1 MNETVDI
8 KAESLP
14 WYFKLTGLL
23 LIIFSLATLS
33 GSYWWVALIL
43 IPIGAI
49 LITYVSGTEIDI
61 VKKNYR
67 EYNSILFLKRGE
79 RENFQ
84 EIEKI
89 FINASKVTSQMHT
102 AHTSNGSTF
111 THTEY
116 NAYLKFSNGKKIFL
130 TSKKDKKVLISQLQT
145 IANQLET
152 ELVDYTLT

>member
-1 MNETVDI
+1 MNETIDV

-14 WYFKLTGLL
+14 WYFKLTGA
-23 LIIFSLATLS
+23 LIIVFALTTLS

-43 IPIGAI
+43 IPIGII
-49 LITYVSGTEIDI
+49 LITYVSGTEISLDT
-61 VKKNYR
+61 KSYR
-67 EYNSILFLKRGE
+67 EYNSMLFIKIGQKE
-79 RENFQ
+79 AFH

-102 AHTSNGSTF
+102 AHTSSGSIF

-130 TSKKDKKVLISQLQT
+130 TSKKDKKALISELQP
-145 IANQLET
+145 IANRLET
-152 ELVDYTLT
+152 EFIDYSE